1 MTFVFEIRSSRGTR
15 DIETSAS
22 KLVRY
27 ARIVEEALNP
37 SVLNCYLDTSFV
49 KASETEELKQMVEHL
64 LLAESSKI
72 NILFS
77 VDFDYGKKINADKS
91 KITPLVVVFSSYPSI
106 LGLHPSYLVG
116 AEIAFRPQLLK
127 ATDYDLYSSL
137 QSYAVSEQRKG
148 K

>member
-49 KASETEELKQMVEHL
+49 DASETEELKQMVDNL
-64 LLAESSKI
+64 LLAENSKI
-72 NILFS
+72 KILFS
-77 VDFDYGKKINADKS
+77 ADFDYGKKIN
-91 KITPLVVVFSSYPSI
+91 
-106 LGLHPSYLVG
+106 
-116 AEIAFRPQLLK
+116 
-127 ATDYDLYSSL
+127 
-137 QSYAVSEQRKG
+137 
-148 K
+148 